1 MTVLREGR
9 CFLLCLAFL
18 GVPFYSSFAR
28 LESWVM
34 KARHKNLGTK
44 HQKVNS
50 SVTIIPV
57 WFWA

>member
-9 CFLLCLAFL
+9 CFLLCLAFRR
-18 GVPFYSSFAR
+18 VPFYPSFAR

-34 KARHKNLGTK
+34 KAQHKNLGTK

-50 SVTIIPV
+50 SVTVIPV